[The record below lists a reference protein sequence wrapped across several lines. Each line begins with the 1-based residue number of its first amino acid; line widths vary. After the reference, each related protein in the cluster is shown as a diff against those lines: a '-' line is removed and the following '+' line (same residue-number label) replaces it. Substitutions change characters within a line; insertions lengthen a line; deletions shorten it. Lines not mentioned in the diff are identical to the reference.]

1 MKSVVADTHTIIWY
15 LSGAPELSAQAGAAL
30 DAAVESGE
38 AVHVSAITIVEICYL
53 VERGRIPEAAL
64 DRLIAVL
71 SDRDAAFDVV
81 PLDLQVAQAIR
92 RIPRDVVPDMPD
104 RIIAATAVALGLPL
118 VTRDRRIV
126 SSGIETI
133 W

>member
-38 AVHVSAITIVEICYL
+38 AVYVSAITIVEICYL